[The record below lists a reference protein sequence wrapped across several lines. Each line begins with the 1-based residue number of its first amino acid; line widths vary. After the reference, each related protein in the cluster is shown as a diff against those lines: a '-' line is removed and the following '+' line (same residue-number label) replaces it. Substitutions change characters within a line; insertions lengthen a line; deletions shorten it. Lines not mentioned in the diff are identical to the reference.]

1 MPIKLLG
8 FTIIMLTMGGI
19 PNWGLTLKALE
30 YLALGVGLYWLGHR
44 LG

>member
-8 FTIIMLTMGGI
+8 FIIMLTMGGI

-30 YLALGVGLYWLGHR
+30 YLAIGVALYWLGHR

>member
-19 PNWGLTLKALE
+19 PNWGLTSKALE
-30 YLALGVGLYWLGHR
+30 YLAIGVGLYWLGHR

>member
-8 FTIIMLTMGGI
+8 FIIIMLTMGSI

-30 YLALGVGLYWLGHR
+30 YLIIGVGLYWLGHR
-44 LG
+44 LR

>member
-8 FTIIMLTMGGI
+8 FIIIMLTVGGI

-30 YLALGVGLYWLGHR
+30 YLAVGVGLYWLGRR

>member
-8 FTIIMLTMGGI
+8 FIIIMLTMGGI
-19 PNWGLTLKALE
+19 AHWGLTLKALE
-30 YLALGVGLYWLGHR
+30 YLAIGVGLYWLGQR